1 MEVLVAVI
9 AFAGALLAAIATG
22 ALVSRLRGEPKG
34 WLIAWS
40 ITTASLSVSLA
51 VIATGHLIGFGP
63 GTFRIYQLTGSMLA
77 PLWLAVGVIQLLAR
91 KSTARFASWLLG
103 IALTVIAAVI
113 LAIDPIL
120 LEKDFAKTL
129 PPGGTHWGLFATS
142 LLLAVHVIVAVVL
155 LGGTVLAALRNR
167 GGDDYDADNLHA
179 LLVLGPTGLAL
190 VGAVSFAVPGMF
202 TVLLFLV
209 TAAAVW
215 YVLLRPLAPYEDED
229 EDAADD
235 DWENRPPTLRPPER
249 EPRDV
254 QVAGRRITP
263 EEAPRAVAAEEVPRR
278 SGLGDLVA
286 EYRAGEQDV
295 DYAARM
301 RQQQPA
307 PADDPFGGPATGMFM
322 AGEYG
327 MPLPGRPPGGDPG
340 RRGGDHGAQPP
351 VTGQFGMPP
360 AGPSTGEYDIPANE
374 FGRHG
379 APGSRSSAPG
389 RSPGPA
395 TGEFG
400 RPVGTGEF
408 GMPPGPGA
416 GGPGTG
422 EFGRPAG
429 SGEFGMPPGPGT
441 GEFGRPA
448 APGDFGRPAGPGTGE
463 FGGAGSLRPMPAEQ
477 AFGGAPAQGPGLG
490 GPAGHDRSGSRGP
503 GSPAGA
509 PPSAGARYP
518 GTTGPGGGLPGGG
531 LPGGGLPGGPGRPS
545 PGIFGMLTVFTLLDG
560 TGERFDRLA
569 EETVEAVRGS
579 EPDTLVYSCHSVKSA
594 PLQRIVYE
602 LYRDEVAYSEHQR
615 RPHTERFVTERQSMV
630 LATNVIELTLN
641 AAKVMPLPTAFGP

>member
-22 ALVSRLRGEPKG
+22 ALISRLRGEPKG

-40 ITTASLSVSLA
+40 ITTASLSISLA
-51 VIATGHLIGFGP
+51 VIATGHVIGFGA

-91 KSTARFASWLLG
+91 TSRARFSSWLMG

-113 LAIDPIL
+113 LAVDPVL
-120 LEKDFAKTL
+120 QESGFAKVL
-129 PPGGTHWGLFATS
+129 PPGGRHWDLPS
-142 LLLAVHVIVAVVL
+142 KYLLLAIHVIVAVVL
-155 LGGTVLAALRNR
+155 LAGMVLAALRRR

-190 VGAVSFAVPGMF
+190 VGAVSLSVPGMI
-202 TVLLFLV
+202 TVLLLLV

-215 YVLLRPLAPYEDED
+215 YALLRPLAPYEDDDED
-229 EDAADD
+229 EARD

-254 QVAGRRITP
+254 QVAGRRISP
-263 EEAPRAVAAEEVPRR
+263 EDAPRPLAAEEPPRR

-301 RQQQPA
+301 VQRPS
-307 PADDPFGGPATGMFM
+307 PPDDPFGGPATGMFM

-327 MPLPGRPPGGDPG
+327 MPLPDRPPGGDPG
-340 RRGGDHGAQPP
+340 RRGGDHGPQPP

-360 AGPSTGEYDIPANE
+360 VGPATGVPGPSTGEYDIPANE

-379 APGSRSSAPG
+379 APGPRSSGPGRPPGQGTGEFGRPPGTGEFGMPPAPG
-389 RSPGPA
+389 AGGPA

-400 RPVGTGEF
+400 RPPATGEF
-408 GMPPGPGA
+408 GRP
-416 GGPGTG
+416 PGTG
-422 EFGRPAG
+422 EFGRP
-429 SGEFGMPPGPGT
+429 
-441 GEFGRPA
+441 PA
-448 APGDFGRPAGPGTGE
+448 PGTGE

-477 AFGGAPAQGPGLG
+477 AFGGTPSPG
-490 GPAGHDRSGSRGP
+490 AGRGGSRGYDQP
-503 GSPAGA
+503 GPLGHTSRIG
-509 PPSAGARYP
+509 PPSSPGAMYP
-518 GTTGPGGGLPGGG
+518 GAGGPGVGGDLPGGS
-531 LPGGGLPGGPGRPS
+531 GRPS
-545 PGIFGMLTVFTLLDG
+545 PSIFGMLTVFTLLDG

-579 EPDTLVYSCHSVKSA
+579 EPDTLIYSCHSVKSA

-602 LYRDEVAYSEHQR
+602 LYRDEVAYGEHQR

-641 AAKVMPLPTAFGP
+641 AAKVIPLPTAFRP